1 MSGDAS
7 NGKARAVILRPDDW
21 GAGLRFRGK
30 SLSVKSVGRAAT
42 ADDVVPVC
50 LAHNLRQG
58 NENHRHR
65 SRIDPARTVLNEV
78 LRSSGRADVAAE
90 LAANILEELGIRPT
104 RGDAIMAIE
113 LVMQPP
119 VGADNPAFWTE
130 CLAWA
135 DNRYEYIV
143 SATVHRDQA
152 RPHMHVL
159 ALAVADGRFAGNTM
173 TAGAN
178 RFVNQRREFMAH
190 MRERLGLRPDRK
202 VKTLS
207 DLAVS
212 AGRGPK
218 TKAQADRRDAALV
231 RQHDADGRR
240 VDVGMGVGGHG
251 GCLSPP
257 TDPHAQPRTPTP
269 LLRSNSH
276 VDALWSELFENRK
289 KAPQIAAVEPD
300 EKAPSPAAAR
310 CLELADEDHGPDVWN
325 AADVTEVESVTT
337 PVTTPRQRT
346 TRDRDDDHPAG
357 TWSPELGEFVELP
370 TTTKRTGRQEA
381 DAWVAAALSAR
392 GQDARKPVTA

>member
-1 MSGDAS
+1 VSGDGPNS
-7 NGKARAVILRPDDW
+7 KAKPGNLHPDDW

-30 SLSVKSVGRAAT
+30 SLSIKSVSRAAT

-50 LAHNLRQG
+50 MAHNLRQR
-58 NENHRHR
+58 NADHRHR
-65 SRIDPARTVLNEV
+65 SRIDSAKTPLNSV
-78 LRSSGRADVAAE
+78 LRGAESADVAAE
-90 LAANILEELGIRPT
+90 IARNVLDEHGIHPAR
-104 RGDAIMAIE
+104 RDAIMAIE

-119 VGADNPAFWTE
+119 VGADTPEFWAA

-135 DNRYEYIV
+135 DSRYQHIV

-152 RPHMHVL
+152 RPHIHILV
-159 ALAVADGRFAGNTM
+159 LAVADGRFAGGAM
-173 TAGAN
+173 TKGAN
-178 RFVNQRREFMAH
+178 MFVHQRREFMAH
-190 MRERLGLRPDRK
+190 MRTTLGLRPDRK
-202 VKTLS
+202 VKSLS

-218 TKAQADRRDAALV
+218 TKAQADKRDAALV
-231 RQHDADGRR
+231 RQREAESRR
-240 VDVGMGVGGHG
+240 AEVGMDVGGHG
-251 GCLSPP
+251 RPGSVAGNV
-257 TDPHAQPRTPTP
+257 HAHPKTPTS
-269 LLRSNSH
+269 LLRSSSH
-276 VDALWSELFENRK
+276 VSALWSDLFENRK

-310 CLELADEDHGPDVWN
+310 CLELADEDHGPDVSN

-346 TRDRDDDHPAG
+346 TRNRDDDHPAG

-381 DAWVAAALSAR
+381 DAWVAAALTAR
-392 GQDARKPVTA
+392 GQDDRKPVTA